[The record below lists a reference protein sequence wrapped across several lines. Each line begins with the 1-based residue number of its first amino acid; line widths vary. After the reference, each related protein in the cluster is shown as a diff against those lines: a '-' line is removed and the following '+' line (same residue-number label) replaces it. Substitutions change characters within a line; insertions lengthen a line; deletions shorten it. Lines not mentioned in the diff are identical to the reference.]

1 MVRGV
6 GGPLGQSDRFG
17 LDSDTPLPS
26 RCGQMSLLTLS
37 GSSENE
43 AAAGPPPGLDGQ
55 EVVIR
60 VSVVTDPPRG
70 WSEGTD
76 PGDAFVRSCSLHAQW
91 TRFWAGVGL
100 FLHSE
105 LPSHPLSLPVS
116 WSK

>member
-43 AAAGPPPGLDGQ
+43 AAAGPPPGLDGR

-70 WSEGTD
+70 RLEGTD
-76 PGDAFVRSCSLHAQW
+76 PG
-91 TRFWAGVGL
+91 
-100 FLHSE
+100 E
-105 LPSHPLSLPVS
+105 PL
-116 WSK
+116 